1 MNLFYFH
8 YLNEEQRKQILIESA
23 NCLIRSNDCISQFYK
38 KDPIPIN
45 LINRI
50 LIICHY
56 IMHHFNEPSLIIIQ
70 TIETN
75 LLNIFQNNDLKC
87 LNQSFTSKSL
97 ELLHKLNK
105 SNELDLYSLTNSS
118 FENESTFNVS
128 DMLIKENLYELFYS
142 TLVNMTGLSM
152 SFNNQDK
159 ESSKLDNYLI
169 LYNFAYSWS
178 LIDPRNASIPTRN
191 EFVNSLL
198 INIIFDEKKN
208 LNKTLLNSIETNT
221 KTIQLFR
228 IAFKSKISEQIQ
240 DLKLINNPDLPDV
253 SFDFFIKFWNL
264 KLNDLLNISIDEQ
277 KEENYRILFSNLE
290 LLNYHLNLLELTDL
304 SFEMFNDLVNLVT
317 KLILNCKS
325 YFKQF
330 ILIKKH
336 LKIEDNNNV
345 LKNVITQILNISKA
359 TNLEQLN
366 NSECLIDLFGSNL
379 INHDY
384 FKDVNTCLTEL
395 NKEKND
401 QNIESTID
409 LVNYKQDFEL
419 YITIMNRFFFNESS
433 FDLVLINLTSLL
445 NKLFNSIE
453 KRKDYIENNN
463 LFTPLINSIEHL
475 FMNLNGD
482 LNCFKLLEKNVFDFF
497 NSSLSIEINT
507 KQAKQIDLDLYFN
520 LNKSR
525 YEYYL
530 LSKISSFTYDIIYKL
545 CTSYY
550 LTTHEAND
558 TKMDNIFQQLLKYI
572 ENSLDSPN
580 GILGFCEFF
589 GSTTSNCS
597 TPLLEEKP
605 SKMNLIET
613 TTNKFLIFIS
623 TSSSSNSS
631 QEYFIQILSILN
643 KLFKINY
650 NLAQQ
655 LKQTEDD
662 NSETKSNESTTFKKL
677 NKVLAQI
684 NQIADLDT
692 EFLQKWLSKLVLPNE
707 NESDSLIQSL
717 KSNVSILKSKYV
729 FKQLAMHLVNEKVNN
744 ILSEVVTLSV
754 LSALIQSASKL
765 LNTYNGNGFSDLISL
780 MDILSCAGS
789 GNGHLYLFQ
798 ASCIWLEYLSTI
810 DLEKK
815 IKSKKDNNNLN
826 NDTFI
831 QSACCILSYISEILN
846 SISLTKNQTSLN
858 TIDSTITD
866 DFNQSFQHNFFIDF
880 NKENQKMFDFIQMN
894 EDSNKQ
900 TTQSISATIATTT
913 TTNKT
918 TSDNNASSFGQS
930 GVIKKTK
937 KRNNL
942 KRFNKMTRRS
952 SSSQQPDE
960 NKNKNEKS
968 NKTDNETTIKTDRFS
983 LLESENGVVE
993 DDEDEDEHE
1002 QYLNNEPNNS
1012 YLDEYSEN
1020 DKENNNYETDDDD
1033 EEENQED
1040 DFNEDD
1046 EEEDTYD
1053 ENYDGGNNNNNE
1065 YINDEDV
1072 DDDED
1077 DDDDDDNDDD
1087 NTARKIS
1094 GNIYI

>member
-23 NCLIRSNDCISQFYK
+23 NCLIRSNDCISQFDK

-56 IMHHFNEPSLIIIQ
+56 FIHHFNEPSLIIIQ

-75 LLNIFQNNDLKC
+75 LLNIFQNIDNNDLKC

-105 SNELDLYSLTNSS
+105 SNELNLYSLTNSS

-128 DMLIKENLYELFYS
+128 DMLIKENIYELFYS
-142 TLVNMTGLSM
+142 TLVNMTSLSI
-152 SFNNQDK
+152 SFFNHDK

-178 LIDPRNASIPTRN
+178 LIDPRNSSIPTRN

-198 INIIFDEKKN
+198 NIIFDEKKN
-208 LNKTLLNSIETNT
+208 LNKTLLNSIENNT

-228 IAFKSKISEQIQ
+228 IAFKSKISEKIQ
-240 DLKLINNPDLPDV
+240 DLRLINNSDLPDV

-264 KLNDLLNISIDEQ
+264 KLNDLLNISNEQQ

-290 LLNYHLNLLELTDL
+290 LLNYHLNLLELTNL

-330 ILIKKH
+330 ILIQKH
-336 LKIEDNNNV
+336 LKIEENNNI

-384 FKDVNTCLTEL
+384 FKDVNTCLNEL
-395 NKEKND
+395 DKEKND
-401 QNIESTID
+401 QNIQSID
-409 LVNYKQDFEL
+409 LVVNYKQDFEL
-419 YITIMNRFFFNESS
+419 YKTIMNRFFFNESS

-453 KRKDYIENNN
+453 KREDYIENNN
-463 LFTPLINSIEHL
+463 LFTSLINNIEHL
-475 FMNLNGD
+475 FINLNGD

-507 KQAKQIDLDLYFN
+507 KQAKQIDLDSYFN

-530 LSKISSFTYDIIYKL
+530 LSKISSFTYEIIYKL

-550 LTTHEAND
+550 LTKHEAND

-589 GSTTSNCS
+589 GSTSSNC
-597 TPLLEEKP
+597 LLEEKP

-650 NLAQQ
+650 NFAQQ

-662 NSETKSNESTTFKKL
+662 NSETKSNESTFKKL

-717 KSNVSILKSKYV
+717 KSNVAILKSKYV

-744 ILSEVVTLSV
+744 IVSEVVTLSV

-765 LNTYNGNGFSDLISL
+765 INTYNGNGFSDLISL

-810 DLEKK
+810 DLEKT
-815 IKSKKDNNNLN
+815 IKSNKDNNNLN

-858 TIDSTITD
+858 TIDSTIND
-866 DFNQSFQHNFFIDF
+866 DFNQLFQHNFLIDF

-900 TTQSISATIATTT
+900 TTQSTSAAATTT
-913 TTNKT
+913 TTT
-918 TSDNNASSFGQS
+918 TDNNNNASSFGQN
-930 GVIKKTK
+930 GTIKKTK

-960 NKNKNEKS
+960 NKNKN
-968 NKTDNETTIKTDRFS
+968 KTDNEITNKTDRFS

-993 DDEDEDEHE
+993 DDEDEDE

-1012 YLDEYSEN
+1012 YLDE
-1020 DKENNNYETDDDD
+1020 
-1033 EEENQED
+1033 
-1040 DFNEDD
+1040 
-1046 EEEDTYD
+1046 
-1053 ENYDGGNNNNNE
+1053 
-1065 YINDEDV
+1065 
-1072 DDDED
+1072 
-1077 DDDDDDNDDD
+1077 
-1087 NTARKIS
+1087 
-1094 GNIYI
+1094 